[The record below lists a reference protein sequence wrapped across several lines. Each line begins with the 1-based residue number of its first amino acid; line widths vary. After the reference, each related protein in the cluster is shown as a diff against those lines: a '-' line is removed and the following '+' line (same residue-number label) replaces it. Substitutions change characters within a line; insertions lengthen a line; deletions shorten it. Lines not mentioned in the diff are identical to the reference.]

1 MRIAILA
8 FATATAIGLAA
19 TSASAEE
26 ITVSV
31 SYADLDLSKPSDVAT
46 LEGRLATRIRDVC
59 APSRGWQY
67 RRSTAKSAC
76 VSQAMA
82 SALVK
87 IAEARE
93 AATSTQVAIAK

>member
-8 FATATAIGLAA
+8 FATAIGLAA

-31 SYADLDLSKPSDVAT
+31 SYADLDLTKPGDVTA
-46 LEGRLATRIRDVC
+46 LETRLATRIRDVC

-67 RRSTAKSAC
+67 RRSTAKSEC
-76 VSQAMA
+76 VSQAME

-93 AATSTQVAIAK
+93 AATSTQVAVAK